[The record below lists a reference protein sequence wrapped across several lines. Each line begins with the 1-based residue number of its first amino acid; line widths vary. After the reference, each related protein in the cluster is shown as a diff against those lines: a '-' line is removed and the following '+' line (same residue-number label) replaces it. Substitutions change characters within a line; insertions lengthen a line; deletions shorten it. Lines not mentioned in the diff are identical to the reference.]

1 MHARVQPP
9 IITADLAGEG
19 SVLPVLRPY
28 WQSFF
33 RMRTRTVGRVFG
45 GPLAFS
51 NSNIV
56 FDDNGHRNGAGAGEL
71 RDAAD

>member
-1 MHARVQPP
+1 M
-9 IITADLAGEG
+9 
-19 SVLPVLRPY
+19 
-28 WQSFF
+28 
-33 RMRTRTVGRVFG
+33 GRVFG